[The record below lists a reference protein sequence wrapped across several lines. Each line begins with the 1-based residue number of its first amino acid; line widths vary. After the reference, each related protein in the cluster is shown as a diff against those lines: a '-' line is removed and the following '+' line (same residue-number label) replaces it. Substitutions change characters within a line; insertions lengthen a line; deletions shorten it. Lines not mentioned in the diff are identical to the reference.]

1 MGTSTGRPTAAGG
14 INGPTSGGT
23 VFKIT
28 PSGILTTLYT
38 FCSQSGCTDGG
49 GPAGVL
55 VQATDGNFYGTTYGG
70 RIDACGAG
78 NSCGTVFKITPS
90 GVLADAIVEGT
101 RKEYLQSL
109 ATVPLLIIDDFGMRK
124 LPLTPADDLLEIAMR
139 RYERASTM

>member
-14 INGPTSGGT
+14 INGRTSGGT

-49 GPAGVL
+49 GPAGGL

-90 GVLADAIVEGT
+90 GVLT
-101 RKEYLQSL
+101 
-109 ATVPLLIIDDFGMRK
+109 
-124 LPLTPADDLLEIAMR
+124 TPSSRALEKNTCNPWLR
-139 RYERASTM
+139 CPC